1 MPTIMLKIMEHAVSS
16 GRGDRHRRPR
26 WRSGARRACACV
38 VLLTLAAAG
47 AAGQNLKFASLAPK
61 DTLWDKAL
69 QRIGAEW
76 QRLSGGDIEVTV
88 FPGGVAGDETDMLR
102 KMRTGQLD
110 AAAISAIG
118 LATVYPGVL
127 ALGMPFLFENEEEV
141 AHATERLR
149 PLIEEEFE
157 RRGFKM
163 LMWTAAGWVH
173 FFTREPTLTPSDLQR
188 QKLNVPDADPGVVAA
203 WQAAGFRIAEVPA
216 TELMLGL
223 QTGLVDAVLNTPLI
237 VAPMQWFGVATHMN
251 ALEIAPFYGA
261 MLISTRT
268 WRRFPEELRA
278 QFLEV
283 VQEIGTEATA
293 EVLEAERIAVELMR
307 RFGLTIHQPTAEQA
321 AEWRVLQQG
330 FEPMVGPVVD
340 ERAFE
345 VVVEALAEYRGGR
358 AASP

>member
-1 MPTIMLKIMEHAVSS
+1 MLAIMEHAVLS
-16 GRGDRHRRPR
+16 GSGERHGTPR
-26 WRSGARRACACV
+26 WRPAARRTCV
-38 VLLTLAAAG
+38 CLVLLALAAAG
-47 AAGQNLKFASLAPK
+47 AAAQNLKFASVAPK
-61 DTLWDKAL
+61 DTVWDTAL
-69 QRIGAEW
+69 QQIGAEW
-76 QRLSGGDIEVTV
+76 HRLSGGAIEVTV
-88 FPGGVAGDETDMLR
+88 FSGGVAGDENDLLR

-141 AHATERLR
+141 AYATERLR

-173 FFTREPTLTPSDLQR
+173 FFTREPTLTPADLQR
-188 QKLNVPDADPGVVAA
+188 QKLNVPDADPRVVSA
-203 WQAAGFRIAEVPA
+203 WQRAGFRIAVVPI

-237 VAPMQWFGVATHMN
+237 VAPMQWFGVAKHMN

-261 MLISTRT
+261 MLISMRT
-268 WRRFPEELRA
+268 WRRLPEDLRPQLLA
-278 QFLEV
+278 A
-283 VQEIGTEATA
+283 VQELGGEATA
-293 EVLEAERIAVELMR
+293 AVLEAERFAVEIMR
-307 RFGLTIHQPTAEQA
+307 RIGLTIHQPTAEQA
-321 AEWRVLQQG
+321 AEWRVLQRA
-330 FEPMVGPVVD
+330 FESMVGPVVD
-340 ERAFE
+340 EQAFK
-345 VVVEALAEYRGGR
+345 VVIDALADYRAGR

>member
-1 MPTIMLKIMEHAVSS
+1 MLA
-16 GRGDRHRRPR
+16 
-26 WRSGARRACACV
+26 
-38 VLLTLAAAG
+38 LAAAVAG
-47 AAGQNLKFASLAPK
+47 AQNLKFASVAPK
-61 DTLWDKAL
+61 DTVWDVAL
-69 QRIGAEW
+69 RQIGAEW
-76 QRLSGGDIEVTV
+76 NRLSGGAIEVTV

-141 AHATERLR
+141 AYATERLR
-149 PLIEEEFE
+149 PLMEEEFE

-173 FFTREPTLTPSDLQR
+173 LFSRDPILTPADLR
-188 QKLNVPDADPGVVAA
+188 SQKLNVPDANPGVVSA
-203 WQAAGFRIAEVPA
+203 WQDIGFRIAEVPV
-216 TELMLGL
+216 TEVAFGL
-223 QTGLVDAVLNTPLI
+223 QNRLVDVVLNTPLI
-237 VAPMQWFGVATHMN
+237 VAPMQWFGVAKHMN

-268 WRRFPEELRA
+268 WRRFPEDLRPQLLA
-278 QFLEV
+278 A
-283 VQEIGTEATA
+283 VQEFGAEATA
-293 EVLEAERIAVELMR
+293 QVLAAEWAAVELMR

-321 AEWRVLQQG
+321 AEWRVLQGG
-330 FEPMVGPVVD
+330 FESIVGPIVD
-340 ERAFE
+340 ERAFNI
-345 VVVEALAEYRGGR
+345 VIEALADYRAGR